1 MRYLFCTI
9 VFCLISGVSFGQYAV
24 TLDTQMNYLPSFQ
37 INSDIHRGASAQK
50 VSLSATN
57 YSVEA
62 GLHLSRG
69 YDSSIDFSYG
79 FNAAK
84 VFAET
89 YHSIFKVGFEFDR
102 FFVNDYKR
110 SYEEI
115 GSIIEDDITES
126 FQPYLE
132 WEWAFSRSVSLFT
145 QTGYRI
151 MTSVTRRVTD
161 IKYETNPVTG
171 EKTPVNHRTKETQSF
186 YGSGFELGI
195 GLSVIIY

>member
-1 MRYLFCTI
+1 
-9 VFCLISGVSFGQYAV
+9 
-24 TLDTQMNYLPSFQ
+24 MNYLPSFQ
-37 INSDIHRGASAQK
+37 VNSDIHKGASAQELK
-50 VSLSATN
+50 ISATN
-57 YSVEA
+57 YSIEA

-79 FNAAK
+79 IN
-84 VFAET
+84 FATVWTET
-89 YHSIFKVGFEFDR
+89 HHSAFKVGFQFDR
-102 FFVNDYKR
+102 FFINDYKR

-132 WEWAFSRSVSLFT
+132 WEWFFSRSVSLFT
-145 QTGYRI
+145 QAGYRI
-151 MTSVTRRVTD
+151 MSSKISRVTD
-161 IKYETNPVTG
+161 IEYDCHPVTS
-171 EKTPVNHRTKETQSF
+171 EKTPITYRTQDTQSY